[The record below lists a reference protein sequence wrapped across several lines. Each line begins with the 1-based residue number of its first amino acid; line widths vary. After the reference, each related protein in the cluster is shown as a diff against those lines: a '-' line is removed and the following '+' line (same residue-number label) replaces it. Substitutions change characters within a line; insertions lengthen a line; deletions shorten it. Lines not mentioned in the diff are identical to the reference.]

1 MLRRVKVFIQSKTTR
16 LYLSGNDKWT
26 ADTDEAR
33 DFRSSL
39 KAMDFLQQ
47 FKLEQTHIILKFGD
61 PKYDII
67 LRFKGGQNASPQDRR
82 PL

>member
-1 MLRRVKVFIQSKTTR
+1 MYPGLAEASKAVLLFQHVKVFIQSKATR

-26 ADTDEAR
+26 ADPDEAR

-47 FKLEQTHIILKFGD
+47 FKQEQSHIILKFGD
-61 PKYDII
+61 PKYD
-67 LRFKGGQNASPQDRR
+67 
-82 PL
+82 